1 MILTYLIEFNSNDW
15 PQKLLKKIPKFNFK
29 NLEKLRIMS
38 NEWNQFYSDF
48 SNNSHTFYS
57 NISRHFITE
66 NGQQQKKILFEL
78 KYKINF
84 STFVWKRVRS
94 GLYCIGPSRER
105 DDRQRRIGSGSPVS
119 GTEEERKSFFLKKKK
134 IKEFPC
140 KRSKW
145 KARGGWKAGEG
156 GR

>member
-57 NISRHFITE
+57 NISRHFIKE
-66 NGQQQKKILFEL
+66 NGQQQKNTFRVKIQNKFF
-78 KYKINF
+78 Y
-84 STFVWKRVRS
+84 VRLETS
-94 GLYCIGPSRER
+94 EEWSLLHRTVQRER
-105 DDRQRRIGSGSPVS
+105 WPPAAHRFGVAGFGHRRREKI
-119 GTEEERKSFFLKKKK
+119 FF
-134 IKEFPC
+134 F
-140 KRSKW
+140 S
-145 KARGGWKAGEG
+145 
-156 GR
+156 